1 MLQKWRSSATGK
13 DQLDWRLH
21 GLIFLSAF
29 TVIVLRRPDAIL
41 NPQFWAEDGAVW
53 YANAYKDGIHS
64 VLIPQ
69 NGYLQVISR
78 IVAAVAQLF
87 PFEWAPLIFNGAAIF
102 LQTLPV
108 NFLLSS
114 RYGMLIP
121 NIKDRIFLSILYLAL
136 PNSWEIHANLTNAQW
151 HLTLLAFMVIVA
163 QPDNRPVW
171 RCFDAGVVLLS
182 GLSGPFSI
190 LLSPI
195 AAMRILPDRAKWSG
209 ILFLSVGACALV
221 QILCLLFTWQARSQM
236 LLGATP
242 ELLITILSGQVFW
255 GALIGQKGYAW
266 LLSSGDW
273 QITAAITAIIGSTVI
288 VYSLVK
294 GPVILRFL
302 IIFAAL
308 IFCASLISPQASA
321 TDPQWQILG
330 LPGVGGRYWFIP
342 MLAFISALGWMVRGS
357 GSLKPRLIALTI
369 LASMVVGIVS
379 DWHHPPYADL
389 NFRSHAQR
397 FEASPTGT
405 EIVIPINPP
414 GWYMSVTRH

>member
-1 MLQKWRSSATGK
+1 
-13 DQLDWRLH
+13 
-21 GLIFLSAF
+21 
-29 TVIVLRRPDAIL
+29 
-41 NPQFWAEDGAVW
+41 
-53 YANAYKDGIHS
+53 
-64 VLIPQ
+64 
-69 NGYLQVISR
+69 
-78 IVAAVAQLF
+78 
-87 PFEWAPLIFNGAAIF
+87 
-102 LQTLPV
+102 
-108 NFLLSS
+108 
-114 RYGMLIP
+114 
-121 NIKDRIFLSILYLAL
+121 
-136 PNSWEIHANLTNAQW
+136 
-151 HLTLLAFMVIVA
+151 
-163 QPDNRPVW
+163 
-171 RCFDAGVVLLS
+171 
-182 GLSGPFSI
+182 
-190 LLSPI
+190 
-195 AAMRILPDRAKWSG
+195 
-209 ILFLSVGACALV
+209 
-221 QILCLLFTWQARSQM
+221 
-236 LLGATP
+236 
-242 ELLITILSGQVFW
+242 
-255 GALIGQKGYAW
+255 
-266 LLSSGDW
+266 
-273 QITAAITAIIGSTVI
+273 
-288 VYSLVK
+288 VK